1 MTIFFKKEKPFI
13 EGINLNQ
20 VIKKIDTPFYIYS
33 QKSIIDRYKKL
44 KLSLNSELFFSVKAN
59 SNLAILALMKS
70 LGSGADVVSNG
81 ELIRALSV
89 GFSASKII
97 YEGVG
102 KSQHDIKFAIKKNIR
117 QINVESIEELKLIN
131 SLGQHMK
138 KNVNIGIRI
147 NPNIDSNTI
156 DKITT
161 GRKTDKF
168 GIPISKL
175 NKICLALKNLKNLNL
190 KGISCHVGSQIS
202 DIEIFNKVFIKMKN
216 AADLFEKKGF
226 IIENLDLGGGFGI
239 SYNGKGEINLKK
251 LSKIKNKIF
260 KNKNYNISFE
270 PGRYLVAKSGSL
282 ITKILTC
289 KKNST
294 INFLITDAGMHT
306 FLRPSM
312 YKSVHKILSFKK
324 KGIKETYTI
333 AGPIC
338 ESSDIL
344 AKNVKLTKQKSGN
357 YLAICD
363 TGAYGFVM
371 ASNYNSN
378 VLPPEVL
385 IYKNKFH
392 VIRKKENIL
401 KLIKKD
407 IIPSWLKTN

>member
-1 MTIFFKKEKPFI
+1 MSIFFKKEKPFI
-13 EGINLNQ
+13 EDINLNKI
-20 VIKKIDTPFYIYS
+20 IKKIDTPFYIYS
-33 QKSIIDRYKKL
+33 QKIIIDNYKKL
-44 KLSLNSELFFSVKAN
+44 KLSLDSEIFFSVKAN
-59 SNLAILALMKS
+59 SNLAILTLMKS

-81 ELIRALSV
+81 ELIRALSA
-89 GFSASKII
+89 GFPASKII

-102 KSQHDIKFAIKKNIR
+102 KSKNDIKFAIKKNIR

-131 SLGQHMK
+131 SLGQYMK

-147 NPNIDSNTI
+147 NPNINSNTI

-168 GIPISKL
+168 GISINKL
-175 NKICLALKNLKNLNL
+175 NKICLELKKLNNVNL

-202 DIEIFNKVFIKMKN
+202 DSKIFDKVFIKMKN
-216 AADLFEKKGF
+216 AADLFEKKGLV
-226 IIENLDLGGGFGI
+226 IENLDLGGGFGI
-239 SYNGKGEINLKK
+239 SYNGEKEINLNQ

-260 KNKNYNISFE
+260 KNKNYKISFE

-282 ITKILTC
+282 ITKILTY

-294 INFLITDAGMHT
+294 INYLITDAGMHT
-306 FLRPSM
+306 FLRPAM

-324 KGIKETYTI
+324 KGVKETYTI

-344 AKNVKLTKQKSGN
+344 AKNIKLPKQKSGN

-378 VLPPEVL
+378 VLPSEVL
-385 IYKNKFH
+385 IYKNKFQ

-401 KLIKKD
+401 KFIKKD
-407 IIPSWLKTN
+407 IIPKWLKN

>member
-1 MTIFFKKEKPFI
+1 MSIFFKKEKPFI
-13 EGINLNQ
+13 EDINLNKI
-20 VIKKIDTPFYIYS
+20 IKKIDTPFYIYS
-33 QKSIIDRYKKL
+33 QKIIIDNYKKL
-44 KLSLNSELFFSVKAN
+44 KLSLDSEIFFSVKAN
-59 SNLAILALMKS
+59 SNLAILTLMKS

-81 ELIRALSV
+81 ELIRALSA
-89 GFSASKII
+89 GFPASKII

-102 KSQHDIKFAIKKNIR
+102 KSKNDIKFAIKKNIR

-131 SLGQHMK
+131 SLGQYMK

-147 NPNIDSNTI
+147 NPNINSNTI

-168 GIPISKL
+168 GISINKL
-175 NKICLALKNLKNLNL
+175 NKICLELKKLNNVNL

-202 DIEIFNKVFIKMKN
+202 DSKIFDKVFIKMKN
-216 AADLFEKKGF
+216 AADLFEKKGLV
-226 IIENLDLGGGFGI
+226 IENLDLGGGFGI
-239 SYNGKGEINLKK
+239 SYNGEKEINLNQ

-260 KNKNYNISFE
+260 KNKNYKISFE

-282 ITKILTC
+282 ITKILTY

-294 INFLITDAGMHT
+294 INYLITDAGMHT
-306 FLRPSM
+306 FLRPAM
-312 YKSVHKILSFKK
+312 YKSFHKILSFKK
-324 KGIKETYTI
+324 KGVKETYTI

-344 AKNVKLTKQKSGN
+344 AKNIKLPKQKSGN

-378 VLPPEVL
+378 VLPSEVL
-385 IYKNKFH
+385 IYKNKFQ

-401 KLIKKD
+401 KFIKKD
-407 IIPSWLKTN
+407 IIPKWLKN